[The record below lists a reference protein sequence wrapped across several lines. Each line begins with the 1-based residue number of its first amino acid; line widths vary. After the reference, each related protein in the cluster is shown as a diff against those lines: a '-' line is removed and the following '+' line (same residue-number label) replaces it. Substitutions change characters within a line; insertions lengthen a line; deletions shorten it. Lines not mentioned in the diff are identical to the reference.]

1 MKKKLLTT
9 GAMVLLGLAV
19 NAQSVSAAGVPV
31 SNSTVVMTGGKDR
44 WYSVD
49 VNMTSRFSNEQNI
62 VAGDTVTYTLPA
74 ELGLK
79 TVYEFDVTG
88 PDGQV
93 IGHAVA
99 NPGTKTIQ
107 VTFNDYFETH
117 KLDKSMFLTLR
128 VEWDTTVVPGGGTYT
143 LNIGGANGNASTVTI
158 EDDALPDK
166 NEVLVQYGNQ
176 DTENPDQVNY
186 DARVNYR
193 KDELTNVEVTVKP
206 EENQEIIGVKNVRLL
221 SDYKPFTVVRDLT
234 EDEYTWDKDKITIK
248 QPLLKDEM
256 ITFSYA
262 TRIVKPVTDKKV
274 HSVVA
279 LKSDNLQWDYNA
291 EVYLVSGSGSGHG
304 LGDKETPVDPVEP
317 RGSESTETSTVETST
332 TETSTTETSTIE
344 VKTTEVVT
352 TEDSSAKETS
362 TTETST
368 TETSTTETSTTET
381 STTETSTT
389 EVKTTE
395 VKTTEVVTTEDS
407 SVKESEE
414 TTVVPKDDSVVEV
427 ENKST
432 EAELPNTGTDA
443 STLTTILGTVFAA
456 LGGLVVSKK
465 KN

>member
-19 NAQSVSAAGVPV
+19 NAQSVSAAEVPV

-158 EDDALPDK
+158 EDDAMPDK

-234 EDEYTWDKDKITIK
+234 EDEYTWDKDKIIIK

-279 LKSDNLQWDYNA
+279 LNSDNLQWDFNA
-291 EVYLVSGSGSGHG
+291 EVYLVSGSGHG

-317 RGSESTETSTVETST
+317 RGSESTETTTAETST
-332 TETSTTETSTIE
+332 T
-344 VKTTEVVT
+344 
-352 TEDSSAKETS
+352 ETS

-395 VKTTEVVTTEDS
+395 VVTTEDS
-407 SVKESEE
+407 SAKETEQTS
-414 TTVVPKDDSVVEV
+414 VAPKDDSVVEV

-456 LGGLVVSKK
+456 LGGLVVRKK

>member
-9 GAMVLLGLAV
+9 GAMVLLGLVV
-19 NAQSVSAAGVPV
+19 NAQSVSAAEVPV

-176 DTENPDQVNY
+176 DTENPDRVNY

-279 LKSDNLQWDYNA
+279 LNSDNLQWDFNA
-291 EVYLVSGSGSGHG
+291 EVYLVSGSGHG

-317 RGSESTETSTVETST
+317 RGSESTETTTAETNT
-332 TETSTTETSTIE
+332 TETN
-344 VKTTEVVT
+344 
-352 TEDSSAKETS
+352 

-395 VKTTEVVTTEDS
+395 VATTEDS
-407 SVKESEE
+407 SAKETEQ
-414 TTVVPKDDSVVEV
+414 TTVAPKDDSVVEV
-427 ENKST
+427 ANKST

-443 STLTTILGTVFAA
+443 STITTILGAVFAS

>member
-9 GAMVLLGLAV
+9 GAMVLLGFAA
-19 NAQSVSAAGVPV
+19 NAQSVSAAEVPV

-79 TVYEFDVTG
+79 TMYEFDVTG

-186 DARVNYR
+186 DTRVNYR

-221 SDYKPFTVVRDLT
+221 SDYKPFTVVRNLT

-256 ITFSYA
+256 ITFSYS

-279 LKSDNLQWDYNA
+279 LNSDNLQWDYNA
-291 EVYLVSGSGSGHG
+291 EVYLVSGSGHG
-304 LGDKETPVDPVEP
+304 LGDKETPVDPVSP
-317 RGSESTETSTVETST
+317 RGGETT
-332 TETSTTETSTIE
+332 
-344 VKTTEVVT
+344 
-352 TEDSSAKETS
+352 ETS

-389 EVKTTE
+389 ETSTTETSKTE

-407 SVKESEE
+407 SAKETEQ
-414 TTVVPKDDSVVEV
+414 TTVASKDDSVVVLE
-427 ENKST
+427 EKST

-443 STLTTILGTVFAA
+443 TTITTVLGTVFAA
-456 LGGLVVSKK
+456 LGGLVVNKK

>member
-1 MKKKLLTT
+1 MLKMKKKLLTT

-19 NAQSVSAAGVPV
+19 NAQSVSAAEVPV

-44 WYSVD
+44 WYSVG

-107 VTFNDYFETH
+107 VTFNNYFETH
-117 KLDKSMFLTLR
+117 KLDKSMFLTLQ
-128 VEWDTTVVPGGGTYT
+128 VSWDTSVVPGGGTYN
-143 LNIGGANGNASTVTI
+143 LSIGGANGNTSTVTI
-158 EDDALPDK
+158 EDDAMPDK

-206 EENQEIIGVKNVRLL
+206 EENQEIIGVKDVRLL
-221 SDYKPFTVVRDLT
+221 SDYKPFTVVRNLT

-291 EVYLVSGSGSGHG
+291 EVYLVSGSGYG
-304 LGDKETPVDPVEP
+304 LGDKETPVDPVSP
-317 RGSESTETSTVETST
+317 RGGETT
-332 TETSTTETSTIE
+332 
-344 VKTTEVVT
+344 
-352 TEDSSAKETS
+352 ETS

-389 EVKTTE
+389 ETSTTETSTTETGTTETSTTETSTTETGTTETSTTE

-407 SVKESEE
+407 SAKETEQ
-414 TTVVPKDDSVVEV
+414 TTVAPKDDSVVVLE
-427 ENKST
+427 EKST

-443 STLTTILGTVFAA
+443 STITTVLGAVFTA

-465 KN
+465 KD

>member
-1 MKKKLLTT
+1 MIRLMEKISKTKGEMLKMKKKLLTT

-19 NAQSVSAAGVPV
+19 NAQGVSAAEVPV

-128 VEWDTTVVPGGGTYT
+128 VEWNTTVVPGGGTYT
-143 LNIGGANGNASTVTI
+143 LSIGGANGNSSTVTI

-221 SDYKPFTVVRDLT
+221 SDYKPFTVVRNLT

-256 ITFSYA
+256 ITFSYS

-279 LKSDNLQWDYNA
+279 LNSDNLQWDYNA
-291 EVYLVSGSGSGHG
+291 EVYLVSGSGHG

-317 RGSESTETSTVETST
+317 RGSEST
-332 TETSTTETSTIE
+332 
-344 VKTTEVVT
+344 
-352 TEDSSAKETS
+352 ETS

-395 VKTTEVVTTEDS
+395 VVTTEDS
-407 SVKESEE
+407 SAKETEQTSV
-414 TTVVPKDDSVVEV
+414 TPKDDSVVEV
-427 ENKST
+427 KNKST

-443 STLTTILGTVFAA
+443 STITTILGAVFTS

>member
-19 NAQSVSAAGVPV
+19 NAQGVNAAEVPV

-44 WYSVD
+44 WWSVS
-49 VNMTSRFSNEQNI
+49 VNMTSRFSNDQNI

-117 KLDKSMFLTLR
+117 KLDKSMFLTLE
-128 VEWDTTVVPGGGTYT
+128 VSWDASVVPGGGTYT
-143 LNIGGANGNASTVTI
+143 LSIGGANGNASTVTI
-158 EDDALPDK
+158 EDDAMPDK
-166 NEVLVQYGNQ
+166 NEVLTQYGNQ
-176 DTENPDQVNY
+176 DKDNPDTVHY

-206 EENQEIIGVKNVRLL
+206 DENQEIIGVRDVRLV
-221 SDYKPFTVVRDLT
+221 SEYKPYTVVRNLT
-234 EDEYTWDKDKITIK
+234 EDEYAWDKDKITIK

-256 ITFSYA
+256 VTFSYD
-262 TRIVKPVTDKKV
+262 TKIVKPVSDKKIR
-274 HSVVA
+274 SVVE
-279 LKSDNLQWDYNA
+279 LKSDNLQWDFNA
-291 EVYLVSGSGSGHG
+291 EVYLVNGSGYG
-304 LGDKETPVDPVEP
+304 LGDKETVVEPVEP
-317 RGSESTETSTVETST
+317 RGSES
-332 TETSTTETSTIE
+332 
-344 VKTTEVVT
+344 
-352 TEDSSAKETS
+352 
-362 TTETST
+362 

-389 EVKTTE
+389 EV
-395 VKTTEVVTTEDS
+395 VTTEDS
-407 SVKESEE
+407 SAKETEQ
-414 TTVVPKDDSVVEV
+414 TTVAPKDDSVVEV
-427 ENKST
+427 EKKST

-443 STLTTILGTVFAA
+443 STITTILGAVFAS

>member
-9 GAMVLLGLAV
+9 GAMVLLGLVV
-19 NAQSVSAAGVPV
+19 NAQGVSAAEVPV

-62 VAGDTVTYTLPA
+62 VTGDTVTYTLPA

-128 VEWDTTVVPGGGTYT
+128 VEWDTSVVPGGGTYT

-234 EDEYTWDKDKITIK
+234 EDEYTWDKNKITIK

-256 ITFSYA
+256 ITFSYS

-279 LKSDNLQWDYNA
+279 LNSDNLQWDFNA
-291 EVYLVSGSGSGHG
+291 EVYLVSGSGYG
-304 LGDKETPVDPVEP
+304 LGDKENVVEPVEP
-317 RGSESTETSTVETST
+317 RGSESTETSTTETST
-332 TETSTTETSTIE
+332 TETSTTETST
-344 VKTTEVVT
+344 T
-352 TEDSSAKETS
+352 ETS

-395 VKTTEVVTTEDS
+395 DS
-407 SVKESEE
+407 SAKETEQ
-414 TTVVPKDDSVVEV
+414 TTVAPKDDSVVEV
-427 ENKST
+427 ENNST

-443 STLTTILGTVFAA
+443 TTITTVLGTMFAA

>member
-368 TETSTTETSTTET
+368 TETSTTETSTTE
-381 STTETSTT
+381 
-389 EVKTTE
+389 VKTTE

>member
-1 MKKKLLTT
+1 MDKIQKQKEKCTKMKKKLLTT

-19 NAQSVSAAGVPV
+19 NAQGVSAAEVPV

-62 VAGDTVTYTLPA
+62 MTGDTVTYTLPA

-143 LNIGGANGNASTVTI
+143 LNIGGANGNTSTVTI

-256 ITFSYA
+256 ITFSYS

-279 LKSDNLQWDYNA
+279 LNSDNLQWDFNA
-291 EVYLVSGSGSGHG
+291 EVYLVSGSGYG
-304 LGDKETPVDPVEP
+304 LGDKENVVEPVEP
-317 RGSESTETSTVETST
+317 RGSESTETST
-332 TETSTTETSTIE
+332 TETSTTETI
-344 VKTTEVVT
+344 TT
-352 TEDSSAKETS
+352 KTS

-381 STTETSTT
+381 STTEAKTTETSTT

-395 VKTTEVVTTEDS
+395 DS
-407 SVKESEE
+407 SAKESEE
-414 TTVVPKDDSVVEV
+414 TTVTPKDDSVVEV
-427 ENKST
+427 EKKST

-443 STLTTILGTVFAA
+443 TTITTVLGTVFAA

>member
-1 MKKKLLTT
+1 MKQKLLTT

-19 NAQSVSAAGVPV
+19 NAQSVSAAEVPV

-128 VEWDTTVVPGGGTYT
+128 VEWDTTVVPGGGTYN
-143 LNIGGANGNASTVTI
+143 LSIGGANGNASTVTI

-291 EVYLVSGSGSGHG
+291 EVYLVSGSGYG
-304 LGDKETPVDPVEP
+304 LGDKENLVEP
-317 RGSESTETSTVETST
+317 VSPRGGETTETST
-332 TETSTTETSTIE
+332 TETSTTETST
-344 VKTTEVVT
+344 T
-352 TEDSSAKETS
+352 ETS

-389 EVKTTE
+389 EVKA
-395 VKTTEVVTTEDS
+395 TEVVTTEDS
-407 SVKESEE
+407 SAKKTEQTSVA
-414 TTVVPKDDSVVEV
+414 PKDDSVVEV

-443 STLTTILGTVFAA
+443 TTITTVLGTVFAA
-456 LGGLVVSKK
+456 LGGLVVNKK

>member
-1 MKKKLLTT
+1 
-9 GAMVLLGLAV
+9 MVLLGLAV
-19 NAQSVSAAGVPV
+19 NAQGVSAAEVPV

-44 WYSVD
+44 WYSVN

-128 VEWDTTVVPGGGTYT
+128 VEWDTSVVPGGGTYT

-206 EENQEIIGVKNVRLL
+206 EENQEIIGMKNVRLL

-291 EVYLVSGSGSGHG
+291 EVYLVSGSGHG
-304 LGDKETPVDPVEP
+304 LGGEETPVDPVEP
-317 RGSESTETSTVETST
+317 RGSES
-332 TETSTTETSTIE
+332 
-344 VKTTEVVT
+344 
-352 TEDSSAKETS
+352 
-362 TTETST
+362 
-368 TETSTTETSTTET
+368 TETSTTET

-395 VKTTEVVTTEDS
+395 VVTTEDS
-407 SVKESEE
+407 SAKETEQA
-414 TTVVPKDDSVVEV
+414 TVAPKDDSVVVLE
-427 ENKST
+427 EKST

-443 STLTTILGTVFAA
+443 STITTVLGAVFTA
-456 LGGLVVSKK
+456 LGGLVVNKK

>member
-19 NAQSVSAAGVPV
+19 NAQSVSAAEVPV

-143 LNIGGANGNASTVTI
+143 LNIGGANGNSSTVTI
-158 EDDALPDK
+158 EDDAMPDK

-206 EENQEIIGVKNVRLL
+206 EENQEIIGVKDVRLL
-221 SDYKPFTVVRDLT
+221 SDYKPFTVVRNLT
-234 EDEYTWDKDKITIK
+234 EDEYSWDKDKITIK

-256 ITFSYA
+256 ITFSYS

-279 LKSDNLQWDYNA
+279 LNSDNLQWDFNA
-291 EVYLVSGSGSGHG
+291 EVYLVSGSGYG
-304 LGDKETPVDPVEP
+304 LGDKENPVEPVEP
-317 RGSESTETSTVETST
+317 RGSESTETSTT
-332 TETSTTETSTIE
+332 
-344 VKTTEVVT
+344 
-352 TEDSSAKETS
+352 ETS

-395 VKTTEVVTTEDS
+395 VVTTEDS
-407 SVKESEE
+407 SAKESEE
-414 TTVVPKDDSVVEV
+414 TTVAPKDDSVVEV
-427 ENKST
+427 EKKST

-443 STLTTILGTVFAA
+443 TTITTVLGTVFAA
-456 LGGLVVSKK
+456 LGGLVVNKK

>member
-9 GAMVLLGLAV
+9 GAIVLLGLVV
-19 NAQSVSAAGVPV
+19 NAQGVSAAEVPV

-44 WYSVD
+44 WYSVNVD
-49 VNMTSRFSNEQNI
+49 MTSRFSNEQNI

-79 TVYEFDVTG
+79 TIYEFDVTG

-107 VTFNDYFETH
+107 VTFNDYFESH

-128 VEWDTTVVPGGGTYT
+128 VEWDTSVVPGGGTYT
-143 LNIGGANGNASTVTI
+143 LSIGGANGNASTVTI

-176 DTENPDQVNY
+176 DVENPDKVNY

-206 EENQEIIGVKNVRLL
+206 DENQEIIGVKDVRLL
-221 SDYKPFTVVRDLT
+221 SDYKPFTVVRNLT

-256 ITFSYA
+256 LTFSY
-262 TRIVKPVTDKKV
+262 TTKIVKPVDDKKV
-274 HSVVA
+274 HSVVE
-279 LKSDNLQWDYNA
+279 LNSDNLQWDYNA
-291 EVYLVSGSGSGHG
+291 EVYLVTGSGHG
-304 LGDKETPVDPVEP
+304 AGDKETPLEPVEP
-317 RGSESTETSTVETST
+317 RGSESTETSTTETST
-332 TETSTTETSTIE
+332 TETSTTE
-344 VKTTEVVT
+344 K
-352 TEDSSAKETS
+352 
-362 TTETST
+362 ST

-395 VKTTEVVTTEDS
+395 DS

-414 TTVVPKDDSVVEV
+414 TTVAPKDDSVVEV
-427 ENKST
+427 EKKST

-443 STLTTILGTVFAA
+443 TTITTVLGTVFTA

-465 KN
+465 KD

>member
-1 MKKKLLTT
+1 MQKMKKKLLTT
-9 GAMVLLGLAV
+9 GAMVLLGLVV
-19 NAQSVSAAGVPV
+19 NAQGVSAAEVPV

-44 WYSVD
+44 WYSVNVD
-49 VNMTSRFSNEQNI
+49 MTSRFSNEQNI

-79 TVYEFDVTG
+79 TIYEFDVTG

-107 VTFNDYFETH
+107 VTFNDYFESH

-128 VEWDTTVVPGGGTYT
+128 VEWDTSVVPSGGTYT
-143 LNIGGANGNASTVTI
+143 LSIGGANGNASTVTI

-176 DTENPDQVNY
+176 DTENPDKVNY

-206 EENQEIIGVKNVRLL
+206 DENQEIIGVKDVRLL
-221 SDYKPFTVVRDLT
+221 SDYKPFTVVRNLT

-248 QPLLKDEM
+248 KPLLKDEM
-256 ITFSYA
+256 LTFSY
-262 TRIVKPVTDKKV
+262 TTKIVKPVDDKKV
-274 HSVVA
+274 HSVVE
-279 LKSDNLQWDYNA
+279 LNSDNLQWDYNA
-291 EVYLVSGSGSGHG
+291 EVYLVTGSGHG
-304 LGDKETPVDPVEP
+304 AGDKETPLEPVEP
-317 RGSESTETSTVETST
+317 RGSESTETSTTETST
-332 TETSTTETSTIE
+332 TETSTTESST
-344 VKTTEVVT
+344 
-352 TEDSSAKETS
+352 KETS

-368 TETSTTETSTTET
+368 TETSTTE
-381 STTETSTT
+381 
-389 EVKTTE
+389 
-395 VKTTEVVTTEDS
+395 DS
-407 SVKESEE
+407 SVKESET
-414 TTVVPKDDSVVEV
+414 TTVEKKDDSVVVLEP
-427 ENKST
+427 KST

-443 STLTTILGTVFAA
+443 STITSVFGAVFAA
-456 LGGLVVSKK
+456 LGGLVVRKK

>member
-19 NAQSVSAAGVPV
+19 NAQSVSAAEVPV

-44 WYSVD
+44 WWSVS
-49 VNMTSRFSNEQNI
+49 VNMTSHFSNEQNI

-117 KLDKSMFLTLR
+117 KLDKSMFLTLE
-128 VEWDTTVVPGGGTYT
+128 VSWDASVVPGGGTYT
-143 LNIGGANGNASTVTI
+143 LSIGGANGNASTVTI
-158 EDDALPDK
+158 EDDAMPDK
-166 NEVLVQYGNQ
+166 NEVLTQYGNQ
-176 DTENPDQVNY
+176 DKDNPDTVHY

-206 EENQEIIGVKNVRLL
+206 DENQEIIGVRDVRLV
-221 SDYKPFTVVRDLT
+221 SEYKPYTVVRNLT

-248 QPLLKDEM
+248 QSLLKDEM
-256 ITFSYA
+256 VTFSYD
-262 TRIVKPVTDKKV
+262 TKIVKPVSDKKIR
-274 HSVVA
+274 SVVE
-279 LKSDNLQWDYNA
+279 LKSDNLQWDFNA
-291 EVYLVSGSGSGHG
+291 EVYLVNGSGYG
-304 LGDKETPVDPVEP
+304 LGDKENPVEPVEP
-317 RGSESTETSTVETST
+317 RGSES
-332 TETSTTETSTIE
+332 
-344 VKTTEVVT
+344 
-352 TEDSSAKETS
+352 
-362 TTETST
+362 
-368 TETSTTETSTTET
+368 TETSTTET

-395 VKTTEVVTTEDS
+395 VVTTEDS
-407 SVKESEE
+407 SAKETEQ
-414 TTVVPKDDSVVEV
+414 TFVAPKDDSVVEV

-443 STLTTILGTVFAA
+443 STITTILGAVFAS

-465 KN
+465 KKKN

>member
-9 GAMVLLGLAV
+9 GAMVLLGFAV
-19 NAQSVSAAGVPV
+19 NAQGVSAAEVPV

-221 SDYKPFTVVRDLT
+221 SDYKPFTVVRNLT

-256 ITFSYA
+256 ITFSYS

-279 LKSDNLQWDYNA
+279 LNSDNLQWDFNA
-291 EVYLVSGSGSGHG
+291 EVYLVSGSGYG
-304 LGDKETPVDPVEP
+304 LGDKENVVEPVEP
-317 RGSESTETSTVETST
+317 RGSESTETST
-332 TETSTTETSTIE
+332 TETSTT
-344 VKTTEVVT
+344 
-352 TEDSSAKETS
+352 ETS

-389 EVKTTE
+389 EVKTS
-395 VKTTEVVTTEDS
+395 EVVTTEDS

-432 EAELPNTGTDA
+432 EVELPNTGTDA
-443 STLTTILGTVFAA
+443 TTITTVLGTVFAA
-456 LGGLVVSKK
+456 LGGLVVNKK

>member
-19 NAQSVSAAGVPV
+19 NAQSISAAEVPV

-128 VEWDTTVVPGGGTYT
+128 VEWDTSVVPGGGTYT

-256 ITFSYA
+256 ITFSYS
-262 TRIVKPVTDKKV
+262 TRIVKSVTDKKV

-279 LKSDNLQWDYNA
+279 LNSDNLQWDFNA
-291 EVYLVSGSGSGHG
+291 EVYLVSGSGHG

-317 RGSESTETSTVETST
+317 RGSESTETTT
-332 TETSTTETSTIE
+332 TETSTT
-344 VKTTEVVT
+344 
-352 TEDSSAKETS
+352 ETS

-389 EVKTTE
+389 EV
-395 VKTTEVVTTEDS
+395 VTTEDS
-407 SVKESEE
+407 SAKETEQTS
-414 TTVVPKDDSVVEV
+414 VAPKDDSVVEV

-443 STLTTILGTVFAA
+443 STITTILGTVFAA
-456 LGGLVVSKK
+456 LGGLVVNKK

>member
-19 NAQSVSAAGVPV
+19 NAQSISAAEVPV

-44 WYSVD
+44 WYSVNVD
-49 VNMTSRFSNEQNI
+49 MTSRFSNEQNI

-143 LNIGGANGNASTVTI
+143 LNIGGANGNSSTVTI
-158 EDDALPDK
+158 EDDAMPDK

-206 EENQEIIGVKNVRLL
+206 EENQEIIGVKDVRLL
-221 SDYKPFTVVRDLT
+221 SDYKPFTVVRNLT
-234 EDEYTWDKDKITIK
+234 EDEYTWDKDKIIIK

-256 ITFSYA
+256 ITFSYS

-279 LKSDNLQWDYNA
+279 LNSDNLQWDFNA
-291 EVYLVSGSGSGHG
+291 EVYLVSGSGYG
-304 LGDKETPVDPVEP
+304 LGDKENVVEPVEP
-317 RGSESTETSTVETST
+317 RGSESTETSTT
-332 TETSTTETSTIE
+332 
-344 VKTTEVVT
+344 
-352 TEDSSAKETS
+352 ETS

-389 EVKTTE
+389 EVKTIETSTTE
-395 VKTTEVVTTEDS
+395 VKTTEDS
-407 SVKESEE
+407 SAKESEE
-414 TTVVPKDDSVVEV
+414 TTVAPKDDSVVEV
-427 ENKST
+427 EKKST

-443 STLTTILGTVFAA
+443 TTITTVLGTVFAA

-465 KN
+465 KD

>member
-19 NAQSVSAAGVPV
+19 NAQSVSAAEVPV

-62 VAGDTVTYTLPA
+62 VTGDTVTYTLPA

-128 VEWDTTVVPGGGTYT
+128 VEWDTSVVPGGGTYT

-221 SDYKPFTVVRDLT
+221 SDYKPFTVVRNLT
-234 EDEYTWDKDKITIK
+234 EDEYSWDKDKITIK

-256 ITFSYA
+256 ITFSYS

-279 LKSDNLQWDYNA
+279 LNSDNLQWDFNA
-291 EVYLVSGSGSGHG
+291 EVYLVSGSGHG

-317 RGSESTETSTVETST
+317 RGSESTETTT
-332 TETSTTETSTIE
+332 TETSS
-344 VKTTEVVT
+344 
-352 TEDSSAKETS
+352 
-362 TTETST
+362 
-368 TETSTTETSTTET
+368 TETSTTET

-395 VKTTEVVTTEDS
+395 VATTEDS
-407 SVKESEE
+407 SAKETEQ
-414 TTVVPKDDSVVEV
+414 TTVAPKDDSVVEV

-443 STLTTILGTVFAA
+443 TTITTVLGTVFAA
-456 LGGLVVSKK
+456 LGGLVVNKK

>member
-1 MKKKLLTT
+1 MLKMKKKLLTT

-19 NAQSVSAAGVPV
+19 NAQSVSAAEVPV

-44 WYSVD
+44 WYSVG

-107 VTFNDYFETH
+107 VTFNNYFETH
-117 KLDKSMFLTLR
+117 KLDKSMFLTLQ
-128 VEWDTTVVPGGGTYT
+128 VSWDTSVVPGGGTYN
-143 LNIGGANGNASTVTI
+143 LSIGGANGNTSTVTI
-158 EDDALPDK
+158 EDDAMPDK

-206 EENQEIIGVKNVRLL
+206 EENQEIIGVKDVRLL
-221 SDYKPFTVVRDLT
+221 SDYKPFTVVRNLT

-291 EVYLVSGSGSGHG
+291 EVYLVSGSGYG
-304 LGDKETPVDPVEP
+304 LGDKETPVDPVSP
-317 RGSESTETSTVETST
+317 RGGETTETST
-332 TETSTTETSTIE
+332 TETSTTETGTTETSTTE

-352 TEDSSAKETS
+352 TEDSSAKET
-362 TTETST
+362 EQ
-368 TETSTTETSTTET
+368 
-381 STTETSTT
+381 
-389 EVKTTE
+389 
-395 VKTTEVVTTEDS
+395 
-407 SVKESEE
+407 
-414 TTVVPKDDSVVEV
+414 TTVAPKDDSVVVLE
-427 ENKST
+427 EKST

-443 STLTTILGTVFAA
+443 STITTVLGAVFTA

-465 KN
+465 KD

>member
-9 GAMVLLGLAV
+9 GAMVLLGLVV
-19 NAQSVSAAGVPV
+19 NAQGVSAAEVPV

-44 WYSVD
+44 WYSMNVD
-49 VNMTSRFSNEQNI
+49 MTSRFSNEQNI

-79 TVYEFDVTG
+79 TIYEFDVTG

-93 IGHAVA
+93 IGHAVV

-107 VTFNDYFETH
+107 VTFNDYFESH

-128 VEWDTTVVPGGGTYT
+128 VEWDTSVVPGGGTYT
-143 LNIGGANGNASTVTI
+143 LSIGGANGNASTVTI

-176 DTENPDQVNY
+176 DVENPDKVNY

-206 EENQEIIGVKNVRLL
+206 DENQEIIGVKDVRLL
-221 SDYKPFTVVRDLT
+221 SDYKPFTVVRNLA

-248 QPLLKDEM
+248 KPLLKDEM
-256 ITFSYA
+256 ITFSY
-262 TRIVKPVTDKKV
+262 TTKIVKPVADKKV
-274 HSVVA
+274 HSVGE
-279 LKSDNLQWDYNA
+279 LNSDNLQWDYNA
-291 EVYLVSGSGSGHG
+291 EVYLVTGSGHG
-304 LGDKETPVDPVEP
+304 AGDKETPVDPVEP
-317 RGSESTETSTVETST
+317 RGSESTETST
-332 TETSTTETSTIE
+332 
-344 VKTTEVVT
+344 
-352 TEDSSAKETS
+352 
-362 TTETST
+362 TETST
-368 TETSTTETSTTET
+368 TETSTTETSTTESSTKET

-389 EVKTTE
+389 EV
-395 VKTTEVVTTEDS
+395 VTTEDS
-407 SVKESEE
+407 SAKESET
-414 TTVVPKDDSVVEV
+414 TTVEKKDDSVVVLEP
-427 ENKST
+427 KST

-443 STLTTILGTVFAA
+443 STITSVLGAVFAA
-456 LGGLVVSKK
+456 LGGLVVRKK

>member
-19 NAQSVSAAGVPV
+19 NAQSVSAAEVPV

-143 LNIGGANGNASTVTI
+143 LNIGGANGNSSTVTI
-158 EDDALPDK
+158 EDDAMPDK

-206 EENQEIIGVKNVRLL
+206 EENQEIIGVKDVRLL
-221 SDYKPFTVVRDLT
+221 SDYKPFTVVRNLT
-234 EDEYTWDKDKITIK
+234 EDEYSWDKDKITIK

-256 ITFSYA
+256 ITFSYS

-279 LKSDNLQWDYNA
+279 LNSDNLQWDFNA
-291 EVYLVSGSGSGHG
+291 EVYLVSGSGYG
-304 LGDKETPVDPVEP
+304 LGDKENPVEPVEP
-317 RGSESTETSTVETST
+317 RGSESTETSTTETST
-332 TETSTTETSTIE
+332 TETSTTATSTI
-344 VKTTEVVT
+344 
-352 TEDSSAKETS
+352 
-362 TTETST
+362 
-368 TETSTTETSTTET
+368 ETSTTETSTTET

-395 VKTTEVVTTEDS
+395 VVTTEDS
-407 SVKESEE
+407 SAKESEE
-414 TTVVPKDDSVVEV
+414 TTVAPKDDSVVEV
-427 ENKST
+427 EKKST

-443 STLTTILGTVFAA
+443 TTITTVLGTVFAA
-456 LGGLVVSKK
+456 LGGLVVNKK

>member
-19 NAQSVSAAGVPV
+19 NAQGVSAAEVPV

-62 VAGDTVTYTLPA
+62 VTGDTVTYTLPA

-128 VEWDTTVVPGGGTYT
+128 VEWDASVVPGGGTYT
-143 LNIGGANGNASTVTI
+143 LNIGGANGNSSTVTI
-158 EDDALPDK
+158 EDDAMPDK

-291 EVYLVSGSGSGHG
+291 EVYLVSGSGHG

-317 RGSESTETSTVETST
+317 RGSESTETT
-332 TETSTTETSTIE
+332 TT
-344 VKTTEVVT
+344 
-352 TEDSSAKETS
+352 ETS

-389 EVKTTE
+389 ETSSTE
-395 VKTTEVVTTEDS
+395 TSTTEVVTTEDS
-407 SVKESEE
+407 SAKETEQ
-414 TTVVPKDDSVVEV
+414 TTVAPKDDSVVEF
-427 ENKST
+427 EQKST
-432 EAELPNTGTDA
+432 DAELPNTGTDA
-443 STLTTILGTVFAA
+443 TTITTILGAVFAS

>member
-1 MKKKLLTT
+1 MKKKLLAT
-9 GAMVLLGLAV
+9 GAVVLLGLAV
-19 NAQSVSAAGVPV
+19 NAQSVSAAEVPV

-44 WYSVD
+44 WYSVN

-143 LNIGGANGNASTVTI
+143 LNIGGANGNASTITI

-186 DARVNYR
+186 DARANYR

-291 EVYLVSGSGSGHG
+291 EVYLVSGSGHG

-317 RGSESTETSTVETST
+317 RGSESTETTTAETST
-332 TETSTTETSTIE
+332 TETSTTETSTN
-344 VKTTEVVT
+344 
-352 TEDSSAKETS
+352 
-362 TTETST
+362 
-368 TETSTTETSTTET
+368 ETSTTET

-395 VKTTEVVTTEDS
+395 VVTTEDS
-407 SVKESEE
+407 SAKETEQ
-414 TTVVPKDDSVVEV
+414 TFVAPKDDSVVEV
-427 ENKST
+427 EKKST

-443 STLTTILGTVFAA
+443 TTITTVLGTVFAA
-456 LGGLVVSKK
+456 LGGLVVNKK

>member
-19 NAQSVSAAGVPV
+19 NAQSISATEVPV

-62 VAGDTVTYTLPA
+62 VTGDTVTYTLPA

-158 EDDALPDK
+158 EDDAMPDK

-234 EDEYTWDKDKITIK
+234 EDEYSWDKDKITIK

-274 HSVVA
+274 HSFVA

-291 EVYLVSGSGSGHG
+291 EVYLVSGSGYG
-304 LGDKETPVDPVEP
+304 LGDKENLVEP
-317 RGSESTETSTVETST
+317 VSPRGGETTETNTTETST
-332 TETSTTETSTIE
+332 TETSTTETSTN
-344 VKTTEVVT
+344 
-352 TEDSSAKETS
+352 ETS

-368 TETSTTETSTTET
+368 TETSTTETSSTET
-381 STTETSTT
+381 STI
-389 EVKTTE
+389 
-395 VKTTEVVTTEDS
+395 EVVTTEDS
-407 SVKESEE
+407 SAKETEQTS
-414 TTVVPKDDSVVEV
+414 VASKDDSVDEA

-443 STLTTILGTVFAA
+443 STITTILGAVFAS

>member
-1 MKKKLLTT
+1 MKQKLLTT

-19 NAQSVSAAGVPV
+19 NAQSVSAAEVPV

-128 VEWDTTVVPGGGTYT
+128 VEWDTTVVPGGGTYN
-143 LNIGGANGNASTVTI
+143 LSIGGANGNASTVTI

-291 EVYLVSGSGSGHG
+291 EVYLVSGSGYG
-304 LGDKETPVDPVEP
+304 LGDKENLVEP
-317 RGSESTETSTVETST
+317 VSPRGGET
-332 TETSTTETSTIE
+332 TETSTT
-344 VKTTEVVT
+344 
-352 TEDSSAKETS
+352 ETS

-389 EVKTTE
+389 EVKA
-395 VKTTEVVTTEDS
+395 TEVVTTEDS
-407 SVKESEE
+407 SAKKTEQTSVA
-414 TTVVPKDDSVVEV
+414 PKDDSVVEV

-443 STLTTILGTVFAA
+443 TTITTVLGTVFAA
-456 LGGLVVSKK
+456 LGGLVVNKK

>member
-19 NAQSVSAAGVPV
+19 NAQSISAAEVPV

-256 ITFSYA
+256 ITFSYS

-279 LKSDNLQWDYNA
+279 LNSDNLQWDYNA
-291 EVYLVSGSGSGHG
+291 EVYLVSGSGHG

-317 RGSESTETSTVETST
+317 RGSESTETT
-332 TETSTTETSTIE
+332 T
-344 VKTTEVVT
+344 
-352 TEDSSAKETS
+352 AETS

-368 TETSTTETSTTET
+368 TETSTTETSTNETSTTET

-395 VKTTEVVTTEDS
+395 VVTTEDS
-407 SVKESEE
+407 SAKETEQ
-414 TTVVPKDDSVVEV
+414 TFVAPKDDSVVEV

-432 EAELPNTGTDA
+432 EAELPNTGTDT
-443 STLTTILGTVFAA
+443 STITTILGAVFAS

>member
-19 NAQSVSAAGVPV
+19 NAQSVSAAEVPV

-158 EDDALPDK
+158 EDDAMPDK

-234 EDEYTWDKDKITIK
+234 EDEYTWDKDKIIIK

-279 LKSDNLQWDYNA
+279 LNSDNLQWDFNA
-291 EVYLVSGSGSGHG
+291 EVYLVSGSGHG

-317 RGSESTETSTVETST
+317 RGSESTETT
-332 TETSTTETSTIE
+332 T
-344 VKTTEVVT
+344 
-352 TEDSSAKETS
+352 A
-362 TTETST
+362 
-368 TETSTTETSTTET
+368 ETSTTETSTTET

-395 VKTTEVVTTEDS
+395 VVTTEDS
-407 SVKESEE
+407 SAKETEQTS
-414 TTVVPKDDSVVEV
+414 VAPKDDSVVEV

-456 LGGLVVSKK
+456 LGGLVVRKK

>member
-19 NAQSVSAAGVPV
+19 NAQGVSAAEVPV

-186 DARVNYR
+186 DTRVNYR

-274 HSVVA
+274 HSFVA

-291 EVYLVSGSGSGHG
+291 EVYLVSGSGYG
-304 LGDKETPVDPVEP
+304 LGDKENLVEP
-317 RGSESTETSTVETST
+317 VSPRGGET
-332 TETSTTETSTIE
+332 TETN
-344 VKTTEVVT
+344 
-352 TEDSSAKETS
+352 

-381 STTETSTT
+381 STTETSTNETSTT
-389 EVKTTE
+389 ETSTTE

-407 SVKESEE
+407 SAKETEQ
-414 TTVVPKDDSVVEV
+414 TFVAPKDDSVVEV

-432 EAELPNTGTDA
+432 EAELPNTSTDA
-443 STLTTILGTVFAA
+443 STITTILGAVFAS

>member
-19 NAQSVSAAGVPV
+19 NAQSISAAEVPV

-62 VAGDTVTYTLPA
+62 VTGDTVTYTLPA

-206 EENQEIIGVKNVRLL
+206 KENQEIIGVKNVRLL

-291 EVYLVSGSGSGHG
+291 EVYLVSGSGHG

-317 RGSESTETSTVETST
+317 RGGET
-332 TETSTTETSTIE
+332 TETSTTEIST
-344 VKTTEVVT
+344 T
-352 TEDSSAKETS
+352 ETS

-389 EVKTTE
+389 ETSTIE

-407 SVKESEE
+407 SVKETEQ
-414 TTVVPKDDSVVEV
+414 TTVAPKDDSIVEF
-427 ENKST
+427 EQKST

-443 STLTTILGTVFAA
+443 STITTILGAVFAS
-456 LGGLVVSKK
+456 LGGLVVGKK

>member
-1 MKKKLLTT
+1 MQNMKKKLLTT
-9 GAMVLLGLAV
+9 GAMVLLGLTV
-19 NAQSVSAAGVPV
+19 NAQSVSAAEVPV

-128 VEWDTTVVPGGGTYT
+128 VEWDTSVVPGGGTYT

-221 SDYKPFTVVRDLT
+221 SDYKPFTVVRNLT

-291 EVYLVSGSGSGHG
+291 EVYLVSGSGYG
-304 LGDKETPVDPVEP
+304 LGDKETPVDPVSP
-317 RGSESTETSTVETST
+317 RGGE
-332 TETSTTETSTIE
+332 
-344 VKTTEVVT
+344 
-352 TEDSSAKETS
+352 
-362 TTETST
+362 T

-395 VKTTEVVTTEDS
+395 VVTTEDS
-407 SVKESEE
+407 SAKETEQ
-414 TTVVPKDDSVVEV
+414 TTVASKDDSVVVLE
-427 ENKST
+427 EKST

-443 STLTTILGTVFAA
+443 TTITTVLGTVFAA
-456 LGGLVVSKK
+456 LGGLVVNKK

>member
-19 NAQSVSAAGVPV
+19 NAQSVSAAEVPV

-128 VEWDTTVVPGGGTYT
+128 VEWDTTVVPGGGIYT

-291 EVYLVSGSGSGHG
+291 EVYLVSGSGYG
-304 LGDKETPVDPVEP
+304 LGDKENVVEPVEP
-317 RGSESTETSTVETST
+317 RGSEST
-332 TETSTTETSTIE
+332 
-344 VKTTEVVT
+344 
-352 TEDSSAKETS
+352 ETS

-395 VKTTEVVTTEDS
+395 VVTTEDS
-407 SVKESEE
+407 SAKETEQTS
-414 TTVVPKDDSVVEV
+414 VAPKDDSIVEF
-427 ENKST
+427 EQKST

-443 STLTTILGTVFAA
+443 TTVTTILGTVFAA
-456 LGGLVVSKK
+456 LGGLVVGKK

>member
-19 NAQSVSAAGVPV
+19 NAQSISAAEVPV

-49 VNMTSRFSNEQNI
+49 MNMTSRFSNEQNI

-99 NPGTKTIQ
+99 NPGIKTIQ

-143 LNIGGANGNASTVTI
+143 LNIGGANGNSSTVTI
-158 EDDALPDK
+158 EDDAMPDK

-176 DTENPDQVNY
+176 DTEHPDQVNY

-206 EENQEIIGVKNVRLL
+206 EENQEIIGVKDVRLL
-221 SDYKPFTVVRDLT
+221 SDYKPFTVVRNLT

-256 ITFSYA
+256 ITFSYS

-279 LKSDNLQWDYNA
+279 LNSDNLQWDFNA
-291 EVYLVSGSGSGHG
+291 EVYLVSGSGYG
-304 LGDKETPVDPVEP
+304 LGDKETPVDPVSP
-317 RGSESTETSTVETST
+317 RGGETTETSTTETGT
-332 TETSTTETSTIE
+332 TETSTTETST
-344 VKTTEVVT
+344 T
-352 TEDSSAKETS
+352 ETS

-395 VKTTEVVTTEDS
+395 DS
-407 SVKESEE
+407 SAKETEQ
-414 TTVVPKDDSVVEV
+414 TTVAPKDDSVVEV

-443 STLTTILGTVFAA
+443 STITTILGAVFAS

>member
-19 NAQSVSAAGVPV
+19 NAQSISAAEVPV

-62 VAGDTVTYTLPA
+62 VTGDTVTYTLPA

-158 EDDALPDK
+158 EDDAMPDK

-186 DARVNYR
+186 NARVNYR

-274 HSVVA
+274 HSFVA

-291 EVYLVSGSGSGHG
+291 EVYLVSGSGYG
-304 LGDKETPVDPVEP
+304 LGDKENLVEP
-317 RGSESTETSTVETST
+317 VSPRGGETT
-332 TETSTTETSTIE
+332 
-344 VKTTEVVT
+344 
-352 TEDSSAKETS
+352 ETS

-389 EVKTTE
+389 EV
-395 VKTTEVVTTEDS
+395 VTTEVVTTEDS

-414 TTVVPKDDSVVEV
+414 TTVAPKDDSVDEA

-443 STLTTILGTVFAA
+443 STITTILGAVFAS

-465 KN
+465 KKKN

>member
-9 GAMVLLGLAV
+9 GAMVLLGFAV
-19 NAQSVSAAGVPV
+19 NAQGVSAAEVPV

-62 VAGDTVTYTLPA
+62 VAGDTVTYSLPA

-79 TVYEFDVTG
+79 TMYEFDVTG

-128 VEWDTTVVPGGGTYT
+128 VEWDTSVVPGGGTYT

-158 EDDALPDK
+158 EDDAMPDK

-291 EVYLVSGSGSGHG
+291 EVYLVSGSGHG
-304 LGDKETPVDPVEP
+304 LGDEETPVDPVEP
-317 RGSESTETSTVETST
+317 RGSEST
-332 TETSTTETSTIE
+332 
-344 VKTTEVVT
+344 
-352 TEDSSAKETS
+352 ETS

-389 EVKTTE
+389 ESSTTE
-395 VKTTEVVTTEDS
+395 TSTTETSTSETSTTKVVTTEDS
-407 SVKESEE
+407 GAKETEQ
-414 TTVVPKDDSVVEV
+414 TTVAPKDDSVVEV
-427 ENKST
+427 EQKST

-443 STLTTILGTVFAA
+443 STITTILGAVFAS

>member
-19 NAQSVSAAGVPV
+19 NAQSVSAAEVPV

-143 LNIGGANGNASTVTI
+143 LNIGGANGNSSTVTI
-158 EDDALPDK
+158 EDDAMPDK

-193 KDELTNVEVTVKP
+193 KDELTNVEVSVKP
-206 EENQEIIGVKNVRLL
+206 EENQEIIGVKDVRLL
-221 SDYKPFTVVRDLT
+221 SDYKPFTVVRNLT
-234 EDEYTWDKDKITIK
+234 EDEYSWDKDKITIK

-256 ITFSYA
+256 ITFSYS

-279 LKSDNLQWDYNA
+279 LNSDNLQWDFNA
-291 EVYLVSGSGSGHG
+291 EVYLVSGSGYG
-304 LGDKETPVDPVEP
+304 LGDKENPVEPVEP
-317 RGSESTETSTVETST
+317 RGSEST
-332 TETSTTETSTIE
+332 
-344 VKTTEVVT
+344 
-352 TEDSSAKETS
+352 ETS

-368 TETSTTETSTTET
+368 TETSTTATSTTET

-395 VKTTEVVTTEDS
+395 VVTTEDS
-407 SVKESEE
+407 SAKESEE
-414 TTVVPKDDSVVEV
+414 TTVAPKDDSVVEV
-427 ENKST
+427 EKKST

-443 STLTTILGTVFAA
+443 TTITTVLGTVFAA
-456 LGGLVVSKK
+456 LGGLVVNKK

>member
-19 NAQSVSAAGVPV
+19 NAQSISAAEVPV

-291 EVYLVSGSGSGHG
+291 EVYLVSGSGYG

-317 RGSESTETSTVETST
+317 RGSESTETT
-332 TETSTTETSTIE
+332 TT
-344 VKTTEVVT
+344 
-352 TEDSSAKETS
+352 ETS

-389 EVKTTE
+389 EA
-395 VKTTEVVTTEDS
+395 KTTEVVTTEDS
-407 SVKESEE
+407 SAKETEQTS
-414 TTVVPKDDSVVEV
+414 VAPKDDSVVEV

-443 STLTTILGTVFAA
+443 STITTILGTVFAA
-456 LGGLVVSKK
+456 LGGLVVNKK

>member
-9 GAMVLLGLAV
+9 GAMVLLGLTV
-19 NAQSVSAAGVPV
+19 NAQSVSAAEVPV

-128 VEWDTTVVPGGGTYT
+128 VEWDTSVVPGGGTYT

-158 EDDALPDK
+158 EDDAMPDK

-291 EVYLVSGSGSGHG
+291 EVYLVSGSGHG

-317 RGSESTETSTVETST
+317 HGSESTETTV
-332 TETSTTETSTIE
+332 
-344 VKTTEVVT
+344 
-352 TEDSSAKETS
+352 AETS

-389 EVKTTE
+389 ETSTTETSNTETSTTE
-395 VKTTEVVTTEDS
+395 VKTTEDS
-407 SVKESEE
+407 SAKESEE
-414 TTVVPKDDSVVEV
+414 TTVAPKDDSVVEV
-427 ENKST
+427 EKKST

-443 STLTTILGTVFAA
+443 TTITTVLGTVFAT

-465 KN
+465 KD

>member
-19 NAQSVSAAGVPV
+19 NAQSVSAAEVPV

-93 IGHAVA
+93 IGHAIA

-107 VTFNDYFETH
+107 VTFNNYFETH
-117 KLDKSMFLTLR
+117 KLDKSMFLTLQ
-128 VEWDTTVVPGGGTYT
+128 VSWDTSIVPGGGTYN
-143 LNIGGANGNASTVTI
+143 LSIGGANGNASTVTI
-158 EDDALPDK
+158 EDDAMPDK

-206 EENQEIIGVKNVRLL
+206 EENQEIIGVKDVRLL
-221 SDYKPFTVVRDLT
+221 SDYKPFTVVRNLT

-291 EVYLVSGSGSGHG
+291 EVYLVSGSGYG
-304 LGDKETPVDPVEP
+304 LGDKETPVDPVSP
-317 RGSESTETSTVETST
+317 RGGE
-332 TETSTTETSTIE
+332 
-344 VKTTEVVT
+344 
-352 TEDSSAKETS
+352 

-381 STTETSTT
+381 S
-389 EVKTTE
+389 KTE

-407 SVKESEE
+407 SAKETEQ
-414 TTVVPKDDSVVEV
+414 TTVASKDDSVVVLE
-427 ENKST
+427 EKST

-443 STLTTILGTVFAA
+443 TTITTVLGTVFAA
-456 LGGLVVSKK
+456 LGGLVVNKK